1 MEGTRIPSS
10 HTSVPEGTKVF
21 ESAATLLP
29 QPCQLVIFGGPGDLS
44 WRKLLPAVY
53 NLNVDGVLP
62 SHFTVVAF
70 GVPAEGTI
78 DSDPDEY
85 IRARARD
92 GISRFS
98 RQPLDEAHWASFAR
112 SLFFVQGSFN
122 DTRAYEQ
129 LNARLQSLDQQFGI
143 PGSRVYYLAVP
154 PSLVGH
160 CVEHLQAAGM
170 VRDPSDTT
178 AFTRV
183 IVEKPI
189 GRDLDSA
196 REVNRLVGAS
206 FAESQTYRI
215 DHYLGK
221 ETVQNVLVLRFAN
234 SIFEPLWNSKCIDH
248 VQITVAEEE
257 GLAQYDPSNGD
268 IVATRAG
275 YYEGIGALRDMVQNH
290 MLQILCVVAMEPPW
304 SLAPEVVRDAK
315 VGVLNCLRPLTAA
328 DVDTNVVRGQY
339 IEGDVHGQRVPGYRK
354 EVRKSFEVMGRELP
368 RASMHSTTETFTC
381 LKLFIDNWRWAG
393 VPFYLRTGKRL
404 PKRVS
409 EVAIQFKDVPQI
421 LFNANPDMQ
430 LEPTVLSVRV
440 QPEEGLS
447 MRIASK
453 LPGPKIRIYPVK
465 MEFNYASGFGAS
477 SPEAYERLILDVM
490 AGDATLFMR
499 RDQVEAA
506 WQFVTP
512 VLERWERAGVRDLP
526 EYQCGTWGPVEA
538 DRLIEPD
545 GRFWRTL

>member
-1 MEGTRIPSS
+1 MTAVFRD
-10 HTSVPEGTKVF
+10 TSAGAKVF
-21 ESAATLLP
+21 EAPQTLLP
-29 QPCQLVIFGGPGDLS
+29 QSCQLVIFGGPGDLS

-53 NLNVDGVLP
+53 NLDVDGVLP

-70 GVPAEGTI
+70 GVPADGETAG
-78 DSDPDEY
+78 DPDEY
-85 IRARARD
+85 IRARAQS
-92 GISRFS
+92 GIARFS
-98 RQPLDEAHWASFAR
+98 RQPLDEGHWTNFAR
-112 SLFFVQGSFN
+112 GLFFVQGSFN
-122 DTRAYEQ
+122 DMRAYEQ
-129 LNARLQSLDQQFGI
+129 LKARLDSLDQQFGI

-154 PSLVGH
+154 PSLVGQ

-170 VRDPSDTT
+170 IRDPTDMTG
-178 AFTRV
+178 FTRV

-189 GRDLDSA
+189 GRDLESA
-196 REVNRLVGAS
+196 RQVNRVVGSA

-221 ETVQNVLVLRFAN
+221 ETVQNLLVLRFAN
-234 SIFEPLWNSKCIDH
+234 SIFEPLWNAKCIDH

-257 GLAQYDPSNGD
+257 GLAQYDATTGEL
-268 IVATRAG
+268 VATRAG

-290 MLQILCVVAMEPPW
+290 MLQVLCVMAMEPPW

-315 VGVLNCLRPLTAA
+315 VGVLNCLRPFSTA
-328 DVDTNVVRGQY
+328 DVDTQVVRGQY
-339 IEGDVHGQRVPGYRK
+339 IEGDAHGQRVPGYRK
-354 EVRKSFEVMGRELP
+354 EVRKSFEAMGRELP
-368 RASMHSTTETFTC
+368 RASVHSTTETFVA
-381 LKLFIDNWRWAG
+381 LRLFIDNWRWAG

-421 LFNANPDMQ
+421 LFNANPEMQ

-440 QPEEGLS
+440 QPEEGLA

-465 MEFNYASGFGAS
+465 MEFNYASSFGGS

-512 VLERWERAGVRDLP
+512 ILDRWEQAAVRDLP

-538 DRLIEPD
+538 DRVIESD
-545 GRFWRTL
+545 GRFWRSL